1 MSAIE
6 LWRGAVNSWECD
18 EMGHMNV
25 RFYLARAWEGLAVLC
40 ARMGLID
47 AFRPGAAATVRVL
60 EHRVRYLA
68 EAHEGALLHMTGGLT
83 ALRDDEAEAV
93 QVLWHSERE
102 QVCATVLTRFAHV
115 TPREDKPFAWSS
127 RARAA
132 AGALTFQPP
141 AEARA
146 RGVGAEPVDLL
157 SGSGERADALG
168 LQRTALGLVQP
179 ADADVFGRLRPEALM
194 GRLSDAATHLFG
206 RWEAHAKAHGDAR
219 RLGRVMLEGRMAFG
233 PDSARIGDLVE
244 LRSGLSRIDD
254 KVETR
259 VDWALDPVTGRPWAA
274 LEAVVASFDL
284 DARRLAPYGE
294 ATRAAMRQAVVPGL
308 GL

>member
-1 MSAIE
+1 MSGIE

-40 ARMGLID
+40 ARLGLVD

-68 EAHEGALLHMTGGLT
+68 EAHEGALLHMTGGL
-83 ALRDDEAEAV
+83 ARLGEDEAEAV

-102 QVCATVLTRFAHV
+102 QVCATIVTRFAHV

-127 RARAA
+127 RARDAA
-132 AGALTFQPP
+132 VGLMIDLPV
-141 AEARA
+141 EARA
-146 RGVGAEPVDLL
+146 RGVGTNPVDAL

-168 LQRTALGLVQP
+168 LRRTALGLVQP

-219 RLGRVMLEGRMAFG
+219 RLGRVMLEGRMVFG
-233 PDSARIGDLVE
+233 QDSARVGDLVE
-244 LRSGLSRIDD
+244 LRSGLSKIDD

-259 VDWALDPVTGRPWAA
+259 IDWALDPVTGRPWAA

-284 DARRLAPYGE
+284 DARKLAPYGE
-294 ATRAAMRQAVVPGL
+294 ATRALMRAAAVPAL
-308 GL
+308 TL